1 MPQRLWHILYQTR
14 PSGAIGW
21 RWVDIKIS
29 TLEKVLLAV
38 TAAFL
43 LLAAGYFLGA
53 RSSTEPY
60 RVEALPPAAETG
72 APAQPPETAAPAV
85 TETASPETEASATA
99 GTAAPETPTVP
110 DKINI
115 NTASA
120 EELDT
125 LPGIGEQ
132 RAADIVADR
141 AANGP
146 FRIPEDLTRVP
157 GIGEGIL
164 EGLIDYIRVE

>member
-14 PSGAIGW
+14 PPGAIGW

-29 TLEKVLLAV
+29 RLELILLAV

-53 RSSTEPY
+53 RSGGEPY

-72 APAQPPETAAPAV
+72 APAQ
-85 TETASPETEASATA
+85 SPETEASVPA
-99 GTAAPETPTVP
+99 GTASPAAEAAPDRV
-110 DKINI
+110 NI

-120 EELDT
+120 GELET
-125 LPGIGEQ
+125 LPGIGEK
-132 RAADIVADR
+132 RAADIIADR
-141 AANGP
+141 EANGP

-164 EGLIDYIRVE
+164 EGLIDYITVE

>member
-14 PSGAIGW
+14 PPGAIGW

-29 TLEKVLLAV
+29 TLEKILLAV

-43 LLAAGYFLGA
+43 LLAAGYFLGS
-53 RSSTEPY
+53 RSGTKPY
-60 RVEALPPAAETG
+60 RVEARPAAVETQ
-72 APAQPPETAAPAV
+72 ALPDVPVSA
-85 TETASPETEASATA
+85 PETE
-99 GTAAPETPTVP
+99 EKV
-110 DKINI
+110 NI

-120 EELDT
+120 AELET
-125 LPGIGEQ
+125 LPGIGEK

-141 AANGP
+141 EANGP
-146 FRIPEDLTRVP
+146 LRIPEALTRVS

-164 EGLIDYIRVE
+164 EWLMDYITVE